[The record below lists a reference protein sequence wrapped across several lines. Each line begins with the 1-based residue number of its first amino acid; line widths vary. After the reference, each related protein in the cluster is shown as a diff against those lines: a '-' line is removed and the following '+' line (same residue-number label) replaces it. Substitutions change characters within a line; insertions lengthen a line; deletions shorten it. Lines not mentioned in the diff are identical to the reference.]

1 MVGYG
6 LFKYFGCF
14 FVGFVILIFC
24 WKKIAYLDKHEM
36 IE

>member
-1 MVGYG
+1 MAFWNVSAV
-6 LFKYFGCF
+6 